1 MARVQVE
8 GLRSR
13 APTAPTARVVDTF
26 VQPQAPDTTPSRAAV
41 IADALGQVAPGVI
54 SKTSEKRRKEEL
66 LRAEKAYLMDG
77 MASDIASVANGEKYA
92 QESKVFLRHYKEL
105 RTRGYVQ
112 QQLNMFGSDLLEGR
126 LTNPDGT
133 PLLVDNVDD
142 YNKITNEKVSELVS
156 QIDDPLTMDVVS
168 PAIREWTHNT
178 GVSWHAQLNKK
189 LNTDRDRAYID
200 VVNEH
205 LPRIREVG
213 INGLSTILSQEA
225 DEFYALTKN
234 GKSTELVV
242 DQLVAAMENSGDFA
256 FGDVALRMTQGG
268 KPLSQTL
275 KDKVIDAKEALQ
287 AQIDAD
293 AKARQTAKNAQDKAD
308 RIVVENKVLD
318 GLLNPGN
325 LNNPRAV
332 IQQQEAAYAAIGG
345 KKEDL
350 YKLLNTVNTVTGF
363 KTPMM
368 EANLTNF
375 QTQVLRYASSPN
387 QDITPREYALALITD
402 EANAGKIHP
411 QDIPTLLSFAQSAQ
425 QSATVLANTEVNKY
439 RKSAVESTLG
449 TVALTQSMKPHEK
462 KEMYQIE
469 QAFDERFQIA
479 YAEAYAADGSVTQAE
494 IRQIAQNVTNE
505 LISDKEQLDELQA
518 EQFDVSQESLSS
530 VRYPGEVFGTN
541 SIEEIEDIRVLIPQ
555 GMTESDLYEIFTNE
569 ILNDPRGIHQGSNLP
584 KWKAFESRTFPGAF
598 AYFYDIHSRQ

>member
-26 VQPQAPDTTPSRAAV
+26 VQPQAPDTTPTRAAI

-54 SKTSEKRRKEEL
+54 SKTSEKRRKEEM

-77 MASDIASVANGEKYA
+77 MSSDIASVANGEKYA

-189 LNTDRDRAYID
+189 LNTDRDRAYVD
-200 VVNEH
+200 VVNSQIDKINE
-205 LPRIREVG
+205 LG
-213 INGLSTILSQEA
+213 IEGLATTLSQEG
-225 DEFYALTKN
+225 DDFYTLTRN
-234 GKSTELVV
+234 GKSTEIIV
-242 DQLVAAMENSGDFA
+242 DELIAIMDATGDSRY
-256 FGDVALRMTQGG
+256 GDVALRLQQGG
-268 KPLSQTL
+268 TPLAATQI
-275 KDKVIDAKEALQ
+275 DKIIDAKQVLQNEAT
-287 AQIDAD
+287 AAE
-293 AKARQTAKNAQDKAD
+293 KARLAKLTAQQKEE
-308 RIVVENKVLD
+308 RINVENKVLD
-318 GLLNPGN
+318 GLLDPGN

-368 EANLTNF
+368 ETNLTNF

-387 QDITPREYALALITD
+387 QDITPREYALALITNVN
-402 EANAGKIHP
+402 NAGKIHP

-425 QSATVLANTEVNKY
+425 QSATVLANSEVNKY
-439 RKSAVESTLG
+439 RKAAVESTLG

-505 LISDKEQLDELQA
+505 LISDKEQLDELKA
-518 EQFDVSQESLSS
+518 AQFDVSQESLSS
-530 VRYPGEVFGTN
+530 VRYPGEVYGTN

-584 KWKAFESRTFPGAF
+584 KWKAFESRTFPGAY

>member
-26 VQPQAPDTTPSRAAV
+26 VQPQAPDTTPTRASI

-54 SKTSEKRRKEEL
+54 SKTSEKRRKEEM

-77 MASDIASVANGEKYA
+77 MSSDIASVANGEKYA

-189 LNTDRDRAYID
+189 LNTDRDRAYVD
-200 VVNEH
+200 VVNSQIDKINE
-205 LPRIREVG
+205 LG
-213 INGLSTILSQEA
+213 IEGLATTLSQEG
-225 DEFYALTKN
+225 DDFYTLTRN
-234 GKSTELVV
+234 GKSTEIIV
-242 DQLVAAMENSGDFA
+242 DELIAIMDATGDSRY
-256 FGDVALRMTQGG
+256 GDVALRLQQGG
-268 KPLSQTL
+268 KSLAATQI
-275 KDKVIDAKEALQ
+275 DKIIDAKQVLENEAT
-287 AQIDAD
+287 AAE
-293 AKARQTAKNAQDKAD
+293 KARLAKLTAQQKED
-308 RIVVENKVLD
+308 RINVENKVLD
-318 GLLNPGN
+318 GLLDPGN

-368 EANLTNF
+368 EVNLTNF
-375 QTQVLRYASSPN
+375 QTQILRYASSPN
-387 QDITPREYALALITD
+387 QDITPREYALALITN

-425 QSATVLANTEVNKY
+425 QSATVLANSEVNKY
-439 RKSAVESTLG
+439 RKAAVESTLG
-449 TVALTQSMKPHEK
+449 TVALTQSMKPYEK
-462 KEMYQIE
+462 KAMYEIE
-469 QAFDERFQIA
+469 QKFDEQFQIA
-479 YAEAYAADGSVTQAE
+479 YAEAFVADGSVTQDE
-494 IRQIAQNVTNE
+494 IRSIAKNVTNE
-505 LISDKEQLDELQA
+505 LIADKEKLDELQA
-518 EQFDVSQESLSS
+518 AQFDVSQESLSS
-530 VRYPGEVFGTN
+530 VRYPGDLYGTN
-541 SIEEIEDIRVLIPQ
+541 SVDEIEDIRVQIPQ

-569 ILNDPRGIHQGSNLP
+569 ILIDPRGTHQGTNLP